1 MKFPLNSTC
10 SIFTHTILCVCFFLM
25 SYFYF
30 TELGTLAFT
39 EEMTEVAQAPKD
51 QDGSFFGKL
60 CCKPQCQSALN
71 EEAGLQVFLKRSWW
85 RMSGALR
92 ERPSTLGPAEERA
105 EEEKKQKPNQ
115 TKTKTPLGILQ
126 RKHAL
131 PSHHS
136 HCSGCGGF
144 GRLKRTS
151 AGRGWSSL
159 GPARVFLRAA
169 PRVSP
174 AVPPSSPGRAAG
186 SIRAPPVSL
195 GSAAA
200 VPRAPGARPR
210 GAPPSGV
217 GPRSRQQLLRVQS
230 REARAPSRDTC
241 SPRAPPSAPAS
252 RRDSW
257 RPGEGG
263 SDGGSTSG
271 STSGSAEASGS
282 TSGSAGPAPRW
293 REGERERAA
302 RRLGPRGFL
311 PAPGAAP
318 FCKGED
324 GGSVGGVLPCPWF
337 SAEPAESP

>member
-1 MKFPLNSTC
+1 
-10 SIFTHTILCVCFFLM
+10 
-25 SYFYF
+25 
-30 TELGTLAFT
+30 
-39 EEMTEVAQAPKD
+39 
-51 QDGSFFGKL
+51 
-60 CCKPQCQSALN
+60 
-71 EEAGLQVFLKRSWW
+71 
-85 RMSGALR
+85 MSGALR
-92 ERPSTLGPAEERA
+92 ERPSTPRPADERA

-136 HCSGCGGF
+136 RCSGCGGVLRW
-144 GRLKRTS
+144 GS
-151 AGRGWSSL
+151 GGSRGPLRGEGGPVSD
-159 GPARVFLRAA
+159 PARVFLRAA

-186 SIRAPPVSL
+186 SISAPPVSL

-241 SPRAPPSAPAS
+241 SPRAPPAARAS
-252 RRDSW
+252 RRDTW

-282 TSGSAGPAPRW
+282 TSGSPGPAPRR

-324 GGSVGGVLPCPWF
+324 GGSVGGAFPCPWF

>member
-1 MKFPLNSTC
+1 M
-10 SIFTHTILCVCFFLM
+10 
-25 SYFYF
+25 
-30 TELGTLAFT
+30 
-39 EEMTEVAQAPKD
+39 
-51 QDGSFFGKL
+51 
-60 CCKPQCQSALN
+60 
-71 EEAGLQVFLKRSWW
+71 
-85 RMSGALR
+85 
-92 ERPSTLGPAEERA
+92 
-105 EEEKKQKPNQ
+105 
-115 TKTKTPLGILQ
+115 
-126 RKHAL
+126 
-131 PSHHS
+131 
-136 HCSGCGGF
+136 GF

-159 GPARVFLRAA
+159 RPARVFLRAA

-186 SIRAPPVSL
+186 SISAPPVSL

-200 VPRAPGARPR
+200 VPRAPGARTR

-241 SPRAPPSAPAS
+241 SPRAPPAARAS
-252 RRDSW
+252 RRDTW
-257 RPGEGG
+257 RPGE
-263 SDGGSTSG
+263 GGSTSG

-282 TSGSAGPAPRW
+282 TSGSPGPAPRR

-324 GGSVGGVLPCPWF
+324 GGSVGGAFPCPWF